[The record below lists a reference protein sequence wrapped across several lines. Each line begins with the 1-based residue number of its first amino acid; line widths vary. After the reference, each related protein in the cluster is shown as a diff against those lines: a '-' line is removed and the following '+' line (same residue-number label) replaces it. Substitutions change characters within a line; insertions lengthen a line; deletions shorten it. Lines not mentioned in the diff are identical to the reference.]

1 MKAPLTFINGCDT
14 LFNILENKR
23 SDEESNLRDILQ
35 RNPVGSL
42 IKDQC

>member
-14 LFNILENKR
+14 LFSRLENKR
-23 SDEESNLRDILQ
+23 SDEESSLRDILQ

-42 IKDQC
+42 MKDQC